1 MKQVKYVYNTQ
12 TLGYEKYEEPFRMK
26 VLRAFGWMS
35 ATVVFAFVVIYLAY
49 TYLDSP
55 KEKEL
60 RRELSEMQLQYDI
73 LNKKLDQMQSV
84 MGDLQNRD
92 DNVYRVIFEA
102 EPIPA
107 EVRQAGVGGVDRY
120 KDLMNYDNGELM
132 ASTSA
137 KLDKIRRE
145 MYIQSQSYDQLAGMI
160 KNKEAVLSSIPAIM
174 PISNKDLTHIASG
187 FGTRID
193 PIYKI
198 PKMHEGLDFAAPIG
212 TPVYATGNGVISDVE
227 YGYSGYGNNILI
239 NHMVGYQT
247 HYCHLSRIV
256 VKEGQQVK
264 RGDLIGYVGST
275 GKSTGPHL
283 HYEVIKDGVKIDPA
297 YFFFNDLSPLQYAT
311 MLKMASQS
319 NQSFD

>member
-1 MKQVKYVYNTQ
+1 
-12 TLGYEKYEEPFRMK
+12 
-26 VLRAFGWMS
+26 
-35 ATVVFAFVVIYLAY
+35 
-49 TYLDSP
+49 
-55 KEKEL
+55 
-60 RRELSEMQLQYDI
+60 MQLQYDI

-120 KDLMNYDNGELM
+120 KDLINYDNGVLM

-160 KNKEAVLSSIPAIM
+160 KNKEAVLS
-174 PISNKDLTHIASG
+174 ISNKDLTHIASG

-198 PKMHEGLDFAAPIG
+198 PKMHEGLDFAAPMG
-212 TPVYATGNGVISDVE
+212 SPVYATGNGVISDVE

-247 HYCHLSRIV
+247 HYCHLSKIV

-297 YFFFNDLSPLQYAT
+297 YFFFNDLSPLQYET

>member
-1 MKQVKYVYNTQ
+1 MAVMKQVKYVYNTQ

-26 VLRAFGWMS
+26 VLRAFGLMS

-120 KDLMNYDNGELM
+120 KDLMNYDNGVLM
-132 ASTSA
+132 AS
-137 KLDKIRRE
+137 
-145 MYIQSQSYDQLAGMI
+145 
-160 KNKEAVLSSIPAIM
+160 
-174 PISNKDLTHIASG
+174 
-187 FGTRID
+187 
-193 PIYKI
+193 
-198 PKMHEGLDFAAPIG
+198 
-212 TPVYATGNGVISDVE
+212 
-227 YGYSGYGNNILI
+227 
-239 NHMVGYQT
+239 
-247 HYCHLSRIV
+247 
-256 VKEGQQVK
+256 
-264 RGDLIGYVGST
+264 
-275 GKSTGPHL
+275 
-283 HYEVIKDGVKIDPA
+283 
-297 YFFFNDLSPLQYAT
+297 
-311 MLKMASQS
+311 
-319 NQSFD
+319 